1 MLRVSDVSASYGP
14 IQALRDVSLEVSE
27 GQIVALLGANGAG
40 KSSTLKVISGI
51 LRPSGGSVEFLG
63 QPIHRRSPESIVSL
77 GISHVPEGRE
87 LFTELTVEENL
98 MLGAYLRGRRRTGSQ
113 SSEEPPSSFR
123 FVPFLSLRLALWL
136 IRSIIGA
143 ASDFRAL
150 AAEAR
155 WDKTIQEDIDR
166 VFGYFPLLAERQKQP
181 AGSLSGGE
189 QQMLAIGRGLMARP
203 KLLLLD
209 EPSLGLAPTLVQ
221 EIFQIV
227 KTINREEGLAVLLVE
242 QNATMALRVSQYGY
256 VLETGRIVLAADAAE
271 LRENET
277 VRRSYLGY

>member
-1 MLRVSDVSASYGP
+1 MLKVSDISASYGP
-14 IQALRDVSLEVSE
+14 IQALRGVSLEVSE

-51 LRPSGGSVEFLG
+51 LGPSGGSVEFLG
-63 QPIHRRSPESIVSL
+63 QRIHRRSPEAIVSM

-87 LFTELTVEENL
+87 LFTELAVEENL
-98 MLGAYLRGRRRTGSQ
+98 RLGAYTRRDSAIKR
-113 SSEEPPSSFR
+113 
-123 FVPFLSLRLALWL
+123 
-136 IRSIIGA
+136 
-143 ASDFRAL
+143 D
-150 AAEAR
+150 
-155 WDKTIQEDIDR
+155 IQRI
-166 VFGYFPLLAERQKQP
+166 FTYFPLLAERQKQP

-221 EIFQIV
+221 EIFQII
-227 KTINREEGLAVLLVE
+227 KTINREEGLTVLLVE
-242 QNATMALRVSQYGY
+242 QNATMALSVSQYGY
-256 VLETGRIVLAADAAE
+256 VLETGRIVLEADAAE
-271 LRENET
+271 LKDNET

>member
-14 IQALRDVSLEVSE
+14 IQALQGVSLEVSE
-27 GQIVALLGANGAG
+27 GQIVTLLGANGAG

-63 QPIHRRSPESIVSL
+63 QHIHHRSPESIVAM

-87 LFTELTVEENL
+87 LFTELMVEENL
-98 MLGAYLRGRRRTGSQ
+98 RLGAYTRRDS
-113 SSEEPPSSFR
+113 
-123 FVPFLSLRLALWL
+123 A
-136 IRSIIGA
+136 IK
-143 ASDFRAL
+143 D
-150 AAEAR
+150 
-155 WDKTIQEDIDR
+155 DIQRI
-166 VFGYFPLLAERQKQP
+166 FTYFPLLAERRKQP

-203 KLLLLD
+203 RLLLLD
-209 EPSLGLAPTLVQ
+209 EPSLGLAPTVVQ
-221 EIFQIV
+221 EIFQIIT
-227 KTINREEGLAVLLVE
+227 TINRKEGLTVLLVE

-256 VLETGRIVLAADAAE
+256 VLETGRIVLTADAAE
-271 LRENET
+271 LRDNET

>member
-1 MLRVSDVSASYGP
+1 LLRVSDVSASYGP
-14 IQALRDVSLEVSE
+14 IQALRDVSLEVGE

-40 KSSTLKVISGI
+40 KSSTLKVISGL

-63 QPIHRRSPESIVSL
+63 QRIDRRSPESIVSI
-77 GISHVPEGRE
+77 GVSHVPEGRQ

-98 MLGAYLRGRRRTGSQ
+98 RLGAHTRRDRQ
-113 SSEEPPSSFR
+113 
-123 FVPFLSLRLALWL
+123 
-136 IRSIIGA
+136 
-143 ASDFRAL
+143 
-150 AAEAR
+150 
-155 WDKTIQEDIDR
+155 DIKRDMDR
-166 VFGYFPLLAERQKQP
+166 VYEYFPLLAERQKQP

-221 EIFQIV
+221 EIFQII
-227 KTINREEGLAVLLVE
+227 KTISREEGLTVLLVE
-242 QNATMALRVSQYGY
+242 QNATMALGVSQYGY

-271 LRENET
+271 LRENES

>member
-27 GQIVALLGANGAG
+27 GQIIALLGANGAG

-87 LFTELTVEENL
+87 LFAELTVEENL
-98 MLGAYLRGRRRTGSQ
+98 RLGAYTRRDSAIKG
-113 SSEEPPSSFR
+113 
-123 FVPFLSLRLALWL
+123 
-136 IRSIIGA
+136 
-143 ASDFRAL
+143 D
-150 AAEAR
+150 
-155 WDKTIQEDIDR
+155 IQRI
-166 VFGYFPLLAERQKQP
+166 FTYFPLLAEREKQP

-209 EPSLGLAPTLVQ
+209 EPSLGLAPTVVQ
-221 EIFQIV
+221 EIFQII
-227 KTINREEGLAVLLVE
+227 KTINREEGLTVLLVE

-256 VLETGRIVLAADAAE
+256 VLETGRIALAAEATE
-271 LRENET
+271 LRENES

>member
-1 MLRVSDVSASYGP
+1 LLRVSDVSASYGP

-63 QPIHRRSPESIVSL
+63 QPIHRRSPESVVSL

-87 LFTELTVEENL
+87 LFTDLTVEENL
-98 MLGAYLRGRRRTGSQ
+98 RLGAYTRRDS
-113 SSEEPPSSFR
+113 
-123 FVPFLSLRLALWL
+123 A
-136 IRSIIGA
+136 I
-143 ASDFRAL
+143 
-150 AAEAR
+150 
-155 WDKTIQEDIDR
+155 KEDIQR
-166 VFGYFPLLAERQKQP
+166 IFAYFPPLAERRKQP

-189 QQMLAIGRGLMARP
+189 QQMLAIGRGLMAQP

-209 EPSLGLAPTLVQ
+209 EPSLGLAPTVVQ
-221 EIFQIV
+221 EIFQII
-227 KTINREEGLAVLLVE
+227 KTISQEEGLTVLLVE

-271 LRENET
+271 LKENET

>member
-1 MLRVSDVSASYGP
+1 LLKVKEVSASYGP
-14 IQALRDVSLEVSE
+14 IQALRGVSLEVSE

-40 KSSTLKVISGI
+40 KSTTLKVISGI

-63 QPIHRRSPESIVSL
+63 QRIHRRPPEAIVSM
-77 GISHVPEGRE
+77 GISHVPEGRQ

-98 MLGAYLRGRRRTGSQ
+98 LLGAHTRRDRHGIK
-113 SSEEPPSSFR
+113 R
-123 FVPFLSLRLALWL
+123 
-136 IRSIIGA
+136 
-143 ASDFRAL
+143 DM
-150 AAEAR
+150 
-155 WDKTIQEDIDR
+155 DR
-166 VFGYFPLLAERQKQP
+166 VHEYFPLLAERQKQP

-221 EIFQIV
+221 EIFQII
-227 KTINREEGLAVLLVE
+227 KAISREEGLTVLLVE
-242 QNATMALRVSQYGY
+242 QNATMALRVSGYGY
-256 VLETGRIVLAADAAE
+256 VLETGRIALAADAAA
-271 LRENET
+271 LREDET

>member
-14 IQALRDVSLEVSE
+14 IQALRGVSLEVSE

-63 QPIHRRSPESIVSL
+63 QRIHRRSPESIVSL

-87 LFTELTVEENL
+87 LFAELTVEENL
-98 MLGAYLRGRRRTGSQ
+98 RLGAYTRRDSAIKG
-113 SSEEPPSSFR
+113 
-123 FVPFLSLRLALWL
+123 
-136 IRSIIGA
+136 
-143 ASDFRAL
+143 D
-150 AAEAR
+150 
-155 WDKTIQEDIDR
+155 IQRI
-166 VFGYFPLLAERQKQP
+166 FTYFPLLAEREKQP

-209 EPSLGLAPTLVQ
+209 EPSLGLAPTVVQ
-221 EIFQIV
+221 EIFQII
-227 KTINREEGLAVLLVE
+227 KTINREEGLTVLLVE
-242 QNATMALRVSQYGY
+242 QNATMALRVSRYGY

>member
-14 IQALRDVSLEVSE
+14 IQALRGVSLEVSE

-87 LFTELTVEENL
+87 LFAELTVEENL
-98 MLGAYLRGRRRTGSQ
+98 RLGAYTRRDSAIKG
-113 SSEEPPSSFR
+113 
-123 FVPFLSLRLALWL
+123 
-136 IRSIIGA
+136 
-143 ASDFRAL
+143 D
-150 AAEAR
+150 
-155 WDKTIQEDIDR
+155 IQRI
-166 VFGYFPLLAERQKQP
+166 FTYFPLLAEREKQP

-221 EIFQIV
+221 EIFQII
-227 KTINREEGLAVLLVE
+227 KTINREEGLTVLLVE

-256 VLETGRIVLAADAAE
+256 VLETGRIALAAEAAE
-271 LRENET
+271 LRENES

>member
-14 IQALRDVSLEVSE
+14 IQALQGISLEVNE
-27 GQIVALLGANGAG
+27 GQIVAILGANGAG
-40 KSSTLKVISGI
+40 KSSTLKVISGL

-87 LFTELTVEENL
+87 LFTDLTVEENL
-98 MLGAYLRGRRRTGSQ
+98 RLGAYTRRD
-113 SSEEPPSSFR
+113 
-123 FVPFLSLRLALWL
+123 
-136 IRSIIGA
+136 GA
-143 ASDFRAL
+143 IKD
-150 AAEAR
+150 
-155 WDKTIQEDIDR
+155 DIQRI
-166 VFGYFPLLAERQKQP
+166 FTYFPLLAERRKQP
-181 AGSLSGGE
+181 SGSLSGGE

-209 EPSLGLAPTLVQ
+209 EPSLGLAPTVVQ
-221 EIFQIV
+221 EIFQII

>member
-1 MLRVSDVSASYGP
+1 LLKVSDVSASYGP
-14 IQALRDVSLEVSE
+14 IQALRGVSLEVSE

-40 KSSTLKVISGI
+40 KSTTLKVISGI
-51 LRPSGGSVEFLG
+51 IRPSGGSVEFQG
-63 QPIHRRSPESIVSL
+63 QPIHRRSPESIVSM
-77 GISHVPEGRE
+77 GISHVPEGRQ

-98 MLGAYLRGRRRTGSQ
+98 RLGAHTRR
-113 SSEEPPSSFR
+113 
-123 FVPFLSLRLALWL
+123 
-136 IRSIIGA
+136 
-143 ASDFRAL
+143 
-150 AAEAR
+150 
-155 WDKTIQEDIDR
+155 DR
-166 VFGYFPLLAERQKQP
+166 DGIKRDMDLVYQYFPLLAERQKQP

-209 EPSLGLAPTLVQ
+209 EPSLGLGPTLVQ
-221 EIFQIV
+221 EIFQII
-227 KTINREEGLAVLLVE
+227 KTISREEGLTVLLVE

-256 VLETGRIVLAADAAE
+256 VLETGRIVLEADAAE

>member
-14 IQALRDVSLEVSE
+14 IQALRGVSLEVSE

-87 LFTELTVEENL
+87 LFAELTVEENL
-98 MLGAYLRGRRRTGSQ
+98 RLGAYTRRDSAIKG
-113 SSEEPPSSFR
+113 
-123 FVPFLSLRLALWL
+123 
-136 IRSIIGA
+136 
-143 ASDFRAL
+143 D
-150 AAEAR
+150 
-155 WDKTIQEDIDR
+155 IQRI
-166 VFGYFPLLAERQKQP
+166 FTYFPLLAEREKQP

-221 EIFQIV
+221 EIFQII
-227 KTINREEGLAVLLVE
+227 KTINREEGLTVLLVE

-256 VLETGRIVLAADAAE
+256 VLETGRIALAAEAAE
-271 LRENET
+271 LKENET

>member
-1 MLRVSDVSASYGP
+1 LLRVSDVSASYGP
-14 IQALRDVSLEVSE
+14 IQALRGVSLEVTE

-63 QPIHRRSPESIVSL
+63 QRIHRRPPESIVSL

-87 LFTELTVEENL
+87 LFAELTVEENL
-98 MLGAYLRGRRRTGSQ
+98 RLGAYTRRDSAIKG
-113 SSEEPPSSFR
+113 
-123 FVPFLSLRLALWL
+123 
-136 IRSIIGA
+136 
-143 ASDFRAL
+143 D
-150 AAEAR
+150 
-155 WDKTIQEDIDR
+155 IQRI
-166 VFGYFPLLAERQKQP
+166 FTYFPLLAERRKQP

-221 EIFQIV
+221 EIFQII
-227 KTINREEGLAVLLVE
+227 KTISREEGLTVLLVE

-256 VLETGRIVLAADAAE
+256 VLETGRIVLEADAAE
-271 LRENET
+271 LKDNET

>member
-1 MLRVSDVSASYGP
+1 LLRVSDVSASYGP
-14 IQALRDVSLEVSE
+14 IQALRGVSLEVSE

-87 LFTELTVEENL
+87 LFAELTVEENL
-98 MLGAYLRGRRRTGSQ
+98 RLGAYT
-113 SSEEPPSSFR
+113 
-123 FVPFLSLRLALWL
+123 
-136 IRSIIGA
+136 RSDRNGIKR
-143 ASDFRAL
+143 DM
-150 AAEAR
+150 
-155 WDKTIQEDIDR
+155 DR
-166 VFGYFPLLAERQKQP
+166 VYGYFPLLAERRKQP

-209 EPSLGLAPTLVQ
+209 EPSLGLAPTVVQ
-221 EIFQIV
+221 EIFQII
-227 KTINREEGLAVLLVE
+227 KTINREEGLTVLLVE

-256 VLETGRIVLAADAAE
+256 VLETGRIALAAEAAE
-271 LRENET
+271 LKENES

>member
-14 IQALRDVSLEVSE
+14 IQALRGVSLEVSE

-87 LFTELTVEENL
+87 LFAELTVEENL
-98 MLGAYLRGRRRTGSQ
+98 RLGAYTRRDS
-113 SSEEPPSSFR
+113 
-123 FVPFLSLRLALWL
+123 A
-136 IRSIIGA
+136 IK
-143 ASDFRAL
+143 SD
-150 AAEAR
+150 
-155 WDKTIQEDIDR
+155 IQRI
-166 VFGYFPLLAERQKQP
+166 FTYFPLLAEREKQP

-209 EPSLGLAPTLVQ
+209 EPSLGLAPTVVQ
-221 EIFQIV
+221 EIFQII
-227 KTINREEGLAVLLVE
+227 KTINREEGLTVLLVE
-242 QNATMALRVSQYGY
+242 QNATIALRVSQYGY
-256 VLETGRIVLAADAAE
+256 VLETGCIVLAAEAAE
-271 LRENET
+271 LKENES

>member
-1 MLRVSDVSASYGP
+1 LLRVSDVSASYGP

-87 LFTELTVEENL
+87 LFAELTVEENL
-98 MLGAYLRGRRRTGSQ
+98 RLGAYTRRDSAIKG
-113 SSEEPPSSFR
+113 
-123 FVPFLSLRLALWL
+123 
-136 IRSIIGA
+136 
-143 ASDFRAL
+143 D
-150 AAEAR
+150 
-155 WDKTIQEDIDR
+155 IQRI
-166 VFGYFPLLAERQKQP
+166 FTYFPLLAEREKQP

-209 EPSLGLAPTLVQ
+209 EPSLGLAPTVVQ
-221 EIFQIV
+221 EIFQII
-227 KTINREEGLAVLLVE
+227 KTINREEGLTVLLVE

-256 VLETGRIVLAADAAE
+256 VLETGHIVLAAEAAE

>member
-1 MLRVSDVSASYGP
+1 LLRVSDVSASYGP

-27 GQIVALLGANGAG
+27 GQIIALLGANGAG

-87 LFTELTVEENL
+87 LFAELTVEENL
-98 MLGAYLRGRRRTGSQ
+98 RLGAYTRRDSAIKG
-113 SSEEPPSSFR
+113 
-123 FVPFLSLRLALWL
+123 
-136 IRSIIGA
+136 
-143 ASDFRAL
+143 D
-150 AAEAR
+150 
-155 WDKTIQEDIDR
+155 IQRI
-166 VFGYFPLLAERQKQP
+166 FTYFPLLAEREKQP

-209 EPSLGLAPTLVQ
+209 EPSLGLAPTVVQ
-221 EIFQIV
+221 EIFQII
-227 KTINREEGLAVLLVE
+227 KTINREEGLTVLLVE

-256 VLETGRIVLAADAAE
+256 VLETGRIALAAEATE
-271 LRENET
+271 LRENES

>member
-1 MLRVSDVSASYGP
+1 LLKIKEVTASYGP
-14 IQALRDVSLEVSE
+14 IQALRGVSLEVRE

-40 KSSTLKVISGI
+40 KSTTLKVISGI

-63 QPIHRRSPESIVSL
+63 QRIHRRPPEAIVSM
-77 GISHVPEGRE
+77 GISHVPEGRQ

-98 MLGAYLRGRRRTGSQ
+98 LLGAHTRRDRRGVKR
-113 SSEEPPSSFR
+113 
-123 FVPFLSLRLALWL
+123 
-136 IRSIIGA
+136 
-143 ASDFRAL
+143 DM
-150 AAEAR
+150 
-155 WDKTIQEDIDR
+155 DR
-166 VFGYFPLLAERQKQP
+166 VQEYFPLLAERQKQP

-221 EIFQIV
+221 EIFQIIKV
-227 KTINREEGLAVLLVE
+227 ISREEGLTVLLVE
-242 QNATMALRVSQYGY
+242 QNATMALRVSGYGY
-256 VLETGRIVLAADAAE
+256 VLETGRIALAADAAA
-271 LRENET
+271 LREDET

>member
-1 MLRVSDVSASYGP
+1 MLRVSDVSASYGA
-14 IQALRDVSLEVSE
+14 IQALRGVSLEVSE

-51 LRPSGGSVEFLG
+51 IRPSGGSVEFLD

-87 LFTELTVEENL
+87 LFTELTVVENL
-98 MLGAYLRGRRRTGSQ
+98 RLGAYTRRDS
-113 SSEEPPSSFR
+113 
-123 FVPFLSLRLALWL
+123 A
-136 IRSIIGA
+136 IK
-143 ASDFRAL
+143 D
-150 AAEAR
+150 
-155 WDKTIQEDIDR
+155 DIQRI
-166 VFGYFPLLAERQKQP
+166 FAYFPLLAERRKQP

-189 QQMLAIGRGLMARP
+189 QQMVAIGRGLMARP

-209 EPSLGLAPTLVQ
+209 EPSLGLAPTVVQ
-221 EIFQIV
+221 EIFQII
-227 KTINREEGLAVLLVE
+227 KTINREEGLTVLLVE
-242 QNATMALRVSQYGY
+242 QNATMALSVSQYGY
-256 VLETGRIVLAADAAE
+256 VLETGRIVLSADAAE

>member
-14 IQALRDVSLEVSE
+14 IQALRGVSLEVSE

-87 LFTELTVEENL
+87 LFAELTVEENL
-98 MLGAYLRGRRRTGSQ
+98 RLGAYTRRDSAIKG
-113 SSEEPPSSFR
+113 
-123 FVPFLSLRLALWL
+123 
-136 IRSIIGA
+136 
-143 ASDFRAL
+143 D
-150 AAEAR
+150 
-155 WDKTIQEDIDR
+155 IQRI
-166 VFGYFPLLAERQKQP
+166 FTYFPLLAERRKQP

-209 EPSLGLAPTLVQ
+209 EPSLGLAPTVVQ
-221 EIFQIV
+221 EIFQII
-227 KTINREEGLAVLLVE
+227 KTINREEGLTVLLVE

-256 VLETGRIVLAADAAE
+256 VLETGRIVLAAEAAE